1 MALSE
6 NITEGQRNIER
17 LIAEADSRLA
27 DTEKE
32 IMKLPSTERQMI
44 NIQRK
49 YDLNNTVYT
58 FLLEKRAE
66 AGIAKA
72 SNVSDNRIIDNAGS
86 YTTSRIRPKESNNL
100 MIAFILGLL
109 IPFLGII
116 LIDFLNNKIIDKKD
130 IEKATNA
137 PIIGYISHN
146 SLSSEMP
153 VVEKPGSTLA
163 ESFRSVRTNLKYFI
177 KDTKSPVISVSS
189 TITVRRKDIYICQSC
204 LNYGHVRQKGSACRS
219 RSPETKDT

>member
-1 MALSE
+1 MQKSYYEYLKEYIDSKRETGDIVAPSVMGVTDQTLTSLVAELSQFQLKKKQLAMNLDESIGPLKLAEANIVTVRQAISE

-17 LIAEADSRLA
+17 LIAEADNRLA

-72 SNVSDNRIIDNAGS
+72 SNVPDNRIIDYAGW
-86 YTTSRIRPKESNNL
+86 YTTSQ
-100 MIAFILGLL
+100 
-109 IPFLGII
+109 
-116 LIDFLNNKIIDKKD
+116 D
-130 IEKATNA
+130 
-137 PIIGYISHN
+137 
-146 SLSSEMP
+146 
-153 VVEKPGSTLA
+153 ST
-163 ESFRSVRTNLKYFI
+163 K
-177 KDTKSPVISVSS
+177 
-189 TITVRRKDIYICQSC
+189 RK
-204 LNYGHVRQKGSACRS
+204 
-219 RSPETKDT
+219 

>member
-6 NITEGQRNIER
+6 NITEGLRNIER
-17 LIAEADSRLA
+17 LIAEADNRLA

-72 SNVSDNRIIDNAGS
+72 SNVPDNRIIDYAGS

-100 MIAFILGLL
+100 MIAVILGLL
-109 IPFLGII
+109 IPFMGII

-130 IEKATNA
+130 IEKATRA
-137 PIIGYISHN
+137 PIIRLY
-146 SLSSEMP
+146 
-153 VVEKPGSTLA
+153 
-163 ESFRSVRTNLKYFI
+163 
-177 KDTKSPVISVSS
+177 
-189 TITVRRKDIYICQSC
+189 QS
-204 LNYGHVRQKGSACRS
+204 
-219 RSPETKDT
+219 